1 MKRQSMLDRLA
12 FVSNKQD
19 DLRRA
24 AREFVT
30 AEASTSYCARAQVA
44 RNLDAAA
51 VELGM
56 AVKRYLGGREK

>member
-1 MKRQSMLDRLA
+1 MLDRLA

-19 DLRRA
+19 ELRRA
-24 AREFVT
+24 ARAFVA
-30 AEASTSYCARAQVA
+30 AEAGTGYSQRDQAA

-51 VELGM
+51 VEVGM